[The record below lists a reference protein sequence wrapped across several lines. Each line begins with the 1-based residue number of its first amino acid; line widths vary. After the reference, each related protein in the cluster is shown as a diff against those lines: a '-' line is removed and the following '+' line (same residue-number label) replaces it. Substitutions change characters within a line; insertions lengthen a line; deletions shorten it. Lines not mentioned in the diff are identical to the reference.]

1 MNKKLTLR
9 LLCISGALA
18 LLASSESASAQVFA
32 RDDAAGY
39 TNAPGGANY
48 GWLFNTTTNG
58 GFGFTPWVFT
68 RSGAN
73 FQGFFVGSDTI
84 NSASN
89 TSWGMYA
96 NGAGADNKAVAYRGF
111 TNSLAVNTVFKIKW
125 HTKGIGGTDP

>member
-9 LLCISGALA
+9 LLCISSALV
-18 LLASSESASAQVFA
+18 LFASSESASAQVSA

-48 GWLFNTTTNG
+48 AWLYNATTNG

-73 FQGFFVGSDTI
+73 YQGFFVGTGDSI
-84 NSASN
+84 ASSSN

-96 NGAGADNKAVAYRGF
+96 NGPGADNKAVAYRGF

-125 HTKGIGGTDP
+125 HTKGIGGN